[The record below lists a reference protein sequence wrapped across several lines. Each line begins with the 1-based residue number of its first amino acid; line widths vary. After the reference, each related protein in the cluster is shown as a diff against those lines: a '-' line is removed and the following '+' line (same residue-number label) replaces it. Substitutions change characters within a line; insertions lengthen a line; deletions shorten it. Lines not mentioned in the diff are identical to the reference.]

1 MRKFIENICGAIEE
15 TYKAGD
21 LGLLIVMFL
30 ITIFT
35 VIMVGWMAFMELT
48 DWNSKA
54 CLAASMFV
62 SLFMLIA
69 FLISMVCYSE
79 E

>member
-15 TYKAGD
+15 TYKSGNLA
-21 LGLLIVMFL
+21 LLIVMFL
-30 ITIFT
+30 MAFFS
-35 VIMVGWMAFMELT
+35 VILVGWMTFMELT

-62 SLFMLIA
+62 SLFMFTACLFYMA
-69 FLISMVCYSE
+69 CYSE